1 MADRTAPKY
10 GTGSAGKR
18 KRIKYRQMGFKL
30 TDGQKKALDHYCN
43 VHKVTPIRF
52 IKSLVNNHVARYRP
66 GDPPPSYVTENQLD
80 LFEEEGM
87 QD

>member
-1 MADRTAPKY
+1 MADRTAPKP
-10 GTGSAGKR
+10 GTRPAGKR
-18 KRIKYRQMGFKL
+18 RRIKYRQMGFKL
-30 TDGQKKALDHYCN
+30 TDGQKKALEHYCK
-43 VHKVTPIRF
+43 VHKVTPVRF

-80 LFEEEGM
+80 LFEEDDM

>member
-1 MADRTAPKY
+1 MADRTVPKPRS
-10 GTGSAGKR
+10 GAAGRR
-18 KRIKYRQMGFKL
+18 KPVKYRQMGFKL
-30 TDGQKKALDHYCN
+30 TDGQKKALEHYCR

-66 GDPPPSYVTENQLD
+66 EDPPPSYVTENQLD
-80 LFEEEGM
+80 LFDGGEP

>member
-1 MADRTAPKY
+1 MADHTAPKY
-10 GTGSAGKR
+10 RTGTAGKR

-30 TDGQKKALDHYCN
+30 TDGQKKALEHYCK
-43 VHKVTPIRF
+43 VHRVTPIRF

-80 LFEEEGM
+80 LFDEDEM
-87 QD
+87 RD